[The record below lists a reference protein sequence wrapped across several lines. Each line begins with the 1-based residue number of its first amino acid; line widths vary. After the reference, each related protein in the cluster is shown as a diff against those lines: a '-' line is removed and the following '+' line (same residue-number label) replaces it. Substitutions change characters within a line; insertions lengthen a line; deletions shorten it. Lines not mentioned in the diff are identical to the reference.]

1 MKEKALSPFGLPP
14 TEQDLPVKGGGCNCW
29 PERERKKKI
38 KKTMKRKKERRKGGK
53 IDNEQF
59 IL

>member
-1 MKEKALSPFGLPP
+1 MKEKALSPFGFPP
-14 TEQDLPVKGGGCNCW
+14 TEQDLPVKGRECNCW
-29 PERERKKKI
+29 PEKEVGGRKGRTI
-38 KKTMKRKKERRKGGK
+38 KGKKERRKGGK